1 MPIEKKPF
9 VNYTLEEDK
18 QDKEVETISLK
29 INKQER
35 EQIEQLK
42 KLTNYGQD
50 SKVIKLSMVIARN
63 VILNN
68 FGSDLFQKLTST
80 SRTKPITET
89 IAPET
94 DFSKK

>member
-1 MPIEKKPF
+1 MLEKKPF

-18 QDKEVETISLK
+18 VEGAVEVISLK

-80 SRTKPITET
+80 NRVRPITET
-89 IAPET
+89 VKPIN
-94 DFSKK
+94 DFGGK